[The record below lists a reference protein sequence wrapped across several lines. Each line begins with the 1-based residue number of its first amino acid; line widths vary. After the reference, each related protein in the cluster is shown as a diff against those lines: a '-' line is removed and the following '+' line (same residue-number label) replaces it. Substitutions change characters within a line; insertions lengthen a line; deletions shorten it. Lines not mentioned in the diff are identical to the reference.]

1 LWERLIAVEME
12 NLSQQVSGK
21 DEVMNILNR
30 LGLPCLRS
38 IRRAVRA
45 ACVVLVAV
53 ALTLP
58 SMTARAAIVQLVE
71 DSRPSAVLVLSEE
84 ASQSTIEQDWTRRQ
98 RIPIDTIS
106 DEKLAAEEI
115 QTHIEKI
122 SGIQLEIVTTGEPL
136 DDRLPVFIGSAADRA
151 LVEDIRK
158 RSDDPGSF
166 ALVVGD
172 KGIMVRGLSPSG
184 TLFGAYELLEQ
195 TGVRWFMPG
204 ELGLVIPQSDTV
216 QIKKQRTIQVP
227 SFNARRLQGVRA
239 LRWERRMRLGGPYF
253 PASHG
258 VPGFGRRESKELF
271 AQHPE
276 YFSLID
282 GQRKARQLCLSNPE
296 VLRIAVAATREY
308 FRSHPE
314 MDIMGI
320 GANDGRGFCEC
331 ENCRAL
337 DSGDYDPFGHSPSMT
352 DRYIRFFNQII
363 EEIKDEFP
371 DKRLGF
377 YAYSVYNRPP
387 LKVIPN
393 PRLVPAIALITLCR
407 LHGMDNP
414 ICPEKSYEQWIIR
427 EWGKLVPEVYYRGY
441 WFNLADPGLPF
452 FMIERIK
459 RDIPLGEQ
467 LGIAGWRV
475 EAPYEW
481 AASAPSRY
489 IACKLMWD
497 HTADVATLMQDFYE
511 KFFGPAARPMHR
523 YVELMSEALSGADYH
538 TGSSWDMPHIYNPA
552 IRAEARKALQEAA
565 GLVSD
570 STYQKRV
577 WMYTQSLD
585 YLDAFVMMLESRAAH
600 DFVTSKRALDQVN
613 AIREQ
618 LLSNDPPLIGRHAE
632 SYMNRF
638 FSRTTLEG
646 YECVS
651 GGNQFI
657 VGLDDTWMF
666 QIDPERVGE
675 AIGWW
680 QPENVGGNWRQIR
693 TSTSSWSDQGLR
705 YYKGLAWYRQMVKIP
720 AEYAGRR
727 IFLWVGGIDELAKV
741 WINGKV
747 LGISPK
753 GSFTPFELDAT
764 EAIRPG
770 QPNTIVICVSNITLN
785 EVGTGGITGP
795 VMFYAPKGG
804 KDAKPRNAKLPYP
817 LFPEY

>member
-1 LWERLIAVEME
+1 
-12 NLSQQVSGK
+12 
-21 DEVMNILNR
+21 MNILNH
-30 LGLPCLRS
+30 LVLSDLHSVLRT
-38 IRRAVRA
+38 IRA
-45 ACVVLVAV
+45 ACIVLVTAV
-53 ALTLP
+53 LSLS
-58 SMTARAAIVQLVE
+58 SMTARAAVLQLVE
-71 DSRPSAVLVLSEE
+71 NSHPNVVLVLSDE
-84 ASQSTIEQDWTRRQ
+84 ASRSTIVQESTRRE
-98 RIPIDTIS
+98 RILIDAVTG
-106 DEKLAAEEI
+106 EKLAAEEI
-115 QTHIEKI
+115 QIHIEKM
-122 SGIQLEIVTTGEPL
+122 SGIRLEIITAGDPL
-136 DDRLPVFIGSAADRA
+136 DGRLPVFVGSAADRA
-151 LVEDIRK
+151 LDEEIRK
-158 RSDDPGSF
+158 RSNDPGSF
-166 ALVVGD
+166 ALVVED
-172 KGIMVRGLSPSG
+172 NGIMVRGLSPSG

-195 TGVRWFMPG
+195 IGVRWFMPG
-204 ELGLVIPQSDTV
+204 ELGLVIPESDSV
-216 QIKKQRTIQVP
+216 QIKKQRIIQVP
-227 SFNARRLQGVRA
+227 SFKARRLQGVRA
-239 LRWERRMRLGGPYF
+239 IEWERRMRLGGPYF

-258 VPGFGRRESKELF
+258 VPGFGHRESEKLF
-271 AQHPE
+271 TRHPE

-282 GQRKARQLCLSNPE
+282 VQRKARQLCLSNPE
-296 VLRIAVAATREY
+296 VLGIAVASTKEY

-314 MDIMGI
+314 TDIMGI

-337 DSGDYDPFGHSPSMT
+337 DGGDYDPFGHSSSMT
-352 DRYIRFFNQII
+352 DRYIWFFNQIL

-387 LKVIPN
+387 VKVIPN

-414 ICPEKSYEQWIIR
+414 ICPEKSYEQWIIQ

-452 FMIERIK
+452 FMFERIK
-459 RDIPLGEQ
+459 REVPLGKQ

-475 EAPYEW
+475 ESPYEW

-497 HTADVATLMQDFYE
+497 HTADVTALMRDFYE
-511 KFFGPAARPMHR
+511 KFFGPAARPMQR
-523 YVELMSEALSGADYH
+523 YVELMSEALFRADYH
-538 TGSSWDMPHIYNPA
+538 TGSSWDMPHIYSPA
-552 IRAEARKALQEAA
+552 IRAEARRALQQAA
-565 GLVSD
+565 ELASD
-570 STYQKRV
+570 SPYHKRV
-577 WMYTQSLD
+577 WMYARSLD
-585 YLDAFVMMLESRAAH
+585 YLDAFVMMLQCRAKH
-600 DFVTSKRALDQVN
+600 DFVKSKRMLDRIN

-618 LLSNDPPLIGRHAE
+618 LLSNDPPLIGRKAE

-638 FSRTTLEG
+638 FSKTTQEG
-646 YECVS
+646 YERIS

-675 AIGWW
+675 ATGWW
-680 QPENVGGNWRQIR
+680 RPENIGGNWRQIK
-693 TSTSSWSDQGLR
+693 TSTSSWSNQGLR
-705 YYKGLAWYRQMVKIP
+705 YYKGLAWYRQTVKIP

-727 IFLWVGGIDELAKV
+727 TFLWVGGIDELAKV
-741 WINGKV
+741 WVNGKV

-770 QPNTIVICVSNITLN
+770 QINTVVICVSNVTLN

-795 VMFYAPKGG
+795 VMFYAPKDG
-804 KDAKPRNAKLPYP
+804 KDAKPRNAKPSYP

>member
-1 LWERLIAVEME
+1 
-12 NLSQQVSGK
+12 
-21 DEVMNILNR
+21 MNILN
-30 LGLPCLRS
+30 CLALFNLCS
-38 IRRAVRA
+38 IRRVIKVDSIVFMA
-45 ACVVLVAV
+45 AILI
-53 ALTLP
+53 LP
-58 SMTARAAIVQLVE
+58 SLAARAVNVRLV
-71 DSRPSAVLVLSEE
+71 DDRHPNAVLVLSKE
-84 ASQSTIEQDWTRRQ
+84 AYRSTIVQESKRR
-98 RIPIDTIS
+98 RSRLMDS
-106 DEKLAAEEI
+106 VNDEKLAAEEI
-115 QTHIEKI
+115 QSHIEKM
-122 SGIQLEIVTTGEPL
+122 SGVRLEIIATGEPL
-136 DDRLPVFIGSAADRA
+136 NGRLPVFIGSAADIS
-151 LVEDIRK
+151 LDEEIRK
-158 RSDDPGSF
+158 RSNDSGSF
-166 ALVVGD
+166 ILVVED

-184 TLFGAYELLEQ
+184 TLFGTYELLEQ
-195 TGVRWFMPG
+195 LGVRWFMPG
-204 ELGLVIPQSDTV
+204 ELGLVVPQSNTV

-227 SFNARRLQGVRA
+227 SFEARRLQGVRA
-239 LRWERRMRLGGPYF
+239 QQWERRMRLGGPYF

-258 VPGFGRRESKELF
+258 VPGFGHRESEKLF
-271 AQHPE
+271 SRHPE

-296 VLRIAVAATREY
+296 VLKIAVAATKEY
-308 FRSHPE
+308 FRLHPE
-314 MDIMGI
+314 TDIMGI

-331 ENCRAL
+331 EKCKEL
-337 DSGDYDPFGHSPSMT
+337 DGGDYDPFGHYPSMT
-352 DRYIRFFNQII
+352 DRYIWFFNRIL

-387 LKVIPN
+387 VKIIPN

-459 RDIPLGEQ
+459 REVPLGKR

-481 AASAPSRY
+481 AASTPSRY

-497 HTADVATLMQDFYE
+497 HRADVAALMQDFYE
-511 KFFGPAARPMHR
+511 KFFGPAARPMQR
-523 YVELMSEALSGADYH
+523 YIELMSDALFRADYH
-538 TGSSWDMPHIYNPA
+538 TGSSWDMPHIYNQE
-552 IRAEARKALQEAA
+552 IRTKARKTLQEAA
-565 GLVSD
+565 ELASD
-570 STYQKRV
+570 SPYQKRV
-577 WMYTQSLD
+577 WMYTRSLD
-585 YLDAFVMMLESRAAH
+585 YLDAFVMMLESRARH
-600 DFVTSKRALDQVN
+600 DFVTSKQALDRIN
-613 AIREQ
+613 TIREQ
-618 LLSNDPPLIGRHAE
+618 LLSNDPPLIGRKAE

-638 FSRTTLEG
+638 FSRTTQEG
-646 YECVS
+646 YERIS

-675 AIGWW
+675 ATGWW
-680 QPENVGGNWRQIR
+680 RPENIGGNWRQIR
-693 TSTSSWSDQGLR
+693 TSTSSWSNQGLR
-705 YYKGLAWYRQMVKIP
+705 YYKGLAWYRQTVQVP
-720 AEYAGRR
+720 SEYAGKR

-741 WINGKV
+741 WVNGKV

-770 QPNTIVICVSNITLN
+770 QTNTVVICVSNMTLN

-795 VMFYAPKGG
+795 VMFYAPKDG
-804 KDAKPRNAKLPYP
+804 KDAKPQNAKPPYP